1 MANTKAKAKQI
12 GEAAAV
18 LAVDSITNFNLT
30 SSELATFNLNSSYQ
44 INPTDFQYQIAP
56 VDALN
61 QLQVINSL
69 QDLVRI
75 TELPVVADPPVVAD
89 QNTTAPEIIL
99 EPVSDPFYP
108 RPTEFPEVILD
119 PNSDPFY
126 PGPTEVTV
134 IAPPVVVD
142 PIVIRFNL
150 GDNYDDPYFSPIDNF
165 LFQPSDR
172 FIVGDGWV
180 DGTSQADVIIG
191 GTKYTHNTIY
201 GYAGNDILL
210 GAESTTVD
218 ILHGGDGND
227 TLYGSR
233 GNDILY
239 GGAGNDV
246 LFGNADNDMLA
257 GGGGD
262 DTMHGGSGRDTF
274 ALNASN
280 FADNLNGVDT
290 IVDFLSGVDKIAMY
304 IELHQPGT
312 NFVLSSGGTYQPTTD
327 ELVQGAGAVALDAN
341 DRFIFDTDTGALYFD
356 SDGNGSGEA
365 VQLAI
370 FQGVTQL
377 SVDDFLPYE
386 PYCKLPQ
393 LTISPELL
401 VTQTLPSFQ
410 QYYGSQVAA
419 NPDIQLVG
427 IDSFTSP
434 WVQFVDENKKAM
446 QISMAFLLCKPLNH

>member
-1 MANTKAKAKQI
+1 MAKTKQI
-12 GEAAAV
+12 GEATAGLAA
-18 LAVDSITNFNLT
+18 DSITNSNLIGNE
-30 SSELATFNLNSSYQ
+30 SVSFNLNSYYQ
-44 INPTDFQYQIAP
+44 INPTDYQYQIVP
-56 VDALN
+56 LDLLEPLLVETTP
-61 QLQVINSL
+61 
-69 QDLVRI
+69 QDLVMVAD
-75 TELPVVADPPVVAD
+75 EPVVIDPPTVADPSVVLGSPVID
-89 QNTTAPEIIL
+89 PDFLYLLDSIIGCR
-99 EPVSDPFYP
+99 DYP
-108 RPTEFPEVILD
+108 LPTEFPEVILD

-126 PGPTEVTV
+126 PRPTEVTV

-180 DGTSQADVIIG
+180 DGTSQADIIIG
-191 GTKYTHNTIY
+191 GAKYTHNTIY
-201 GYAGNDILL
+201 GYEGNDILL

-239 GGAGNDV
+239 GGADNDV

-393 LTISPELL
+393 LTILPEGLIDAPP
-401 VTQTLPSFQ
+401 TPSRQ
-410 QYYGSQVAA
+410 QYYDSLVAE
-419 NPDIQLVG
+419 NPDVQLVG
-427 IDSFTSP
+427 IDGMTWP
-434 WVQFVDENKKAM
+434 WV
-446 QISMAFLLCKPLNH
+446 